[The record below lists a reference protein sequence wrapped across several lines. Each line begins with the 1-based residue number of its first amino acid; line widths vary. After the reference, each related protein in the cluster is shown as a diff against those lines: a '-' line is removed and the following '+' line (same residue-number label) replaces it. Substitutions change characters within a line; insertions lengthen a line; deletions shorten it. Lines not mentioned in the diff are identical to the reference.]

1 MTAAADDPPALDAAG
16 RSAGKAMTR
25 RRALLAKLGLGV
37 AIAYATPTVT
47 RLDRQALAGNLP
59 SGFCVPGRPGC
70 LPPGKSKG

>member
-1 MTAAADDPPALDAAG
+1 MTAAADQSPALDAAG

-25 RRALLAKLGLGV
+25 RRALAKLGLGV
-37 AIAYATPTVT
+37 AVAYAAPTVT

-70 LPPGKSKG
+70 LPPGKG